1 MKPALKFWANRM
13 CSYLTTVSS
22 KIGNLVL
29 VNKMLGLG
37 VCVCVY
43 QCVCVCVCQE
53 DKLIVIKM
61 YCVPPL
67 ALLEFALFYVI
78 L

>member
-13 CSYLTTVSS
+13 CSYLTTVSCPS
-22 KIGNLVL
+22 KQNAWIR
-29 VNKMLGLG
+29 G
-37 VCVCVY
+37 VCVCVSV
-43 QCVCVCVCQE
+43 CMCVCVCQE